1 MFSSLKIKT
10 FFFLTLLMTTTAGV
24 IIIFTHRDVGDAM
37 LKAERSSATN
47 ILELVE
53 LNIKAGY
60 EKLLSDKLDMIA
72 DMKWRLNDAAQF
84 CLATLNEYADLS
96 EKKAISEKE
105 AKSRFLN
112 WMKTIRFQK
121 GFMFV
126 FNKEAIVISHP
137 SFELLGASI
146 NSLKDIKGRQIS
158 KVMGAENL
166 KLSGETAVFFW
177 NDPVTRIREKKL
189 GFFIPFRKWDW
200 TVCAVFDFEEIDAE
214 SEKKMRD
221 ILKVLKNT
229 FKRIH
234 IGDDGYV
241 FLFDGHGD
249 ILIDSPTENL
259 NNSFTKKNLKT
270 GNILLQ
276 DLIKASMEK
285 TIPIRYVE
293 DMTKGDK
300 EIEAHLSYFKAFD
313 WYIGVSVP
321 VYEIQK
327 PAKSLI
333 THQSMVIT
341 FIFLCSLIAA
351 FFLVSEISR
360 PLRTLTSCVK
370 DISRTDFVDVNEDE
384 FPASVIPIKSKDE
397 VGRLAETF
405 FLMRTELKK
414 NIQKLIET
422 RASVSK
428 ARFKKEAA
436 EAANQAKNK
445 FLANMSHEIRTPM
458 NAIVNFCDLLTRT
471 VLSKKQKEYLGIIRS
486 SSWSLLEI
494 INDLLD
500 VSKIEAGKL
509 DFEKSP
515 ILIRE
520 VVEEVSN
527 IFRHLI
533 KEKKIKYNV
542 EFAPDVPL
550 RVITDPLR
558 LKQVLINLVSN
569 AFKFTEKG
577 QITVSVN
584 CGSITQNTAELLF
597 RVEDTG
603 IGISPTIQDQL
614 FDAFIQA
621 DSSITRKYGGTG
633 LGLTISKKI
642 IEMMGGNIWV
652 ESTPKAG
659 SSFFFSV
666 KFKIASNADSPKR
679 LVPPQFRNRKVLMDN
694 MMPGE
699 FDDVRILLV
708 EDNPVNQLVA
718 TEVLNISDITVDTA
732 INGIEA
738 VKAVMRNTYDVV
750 LMDIQ
755 MPQMDGLQATK
766 VIRKKLNMH
775 DLPIIA
781 MTAHSMKGDRDKC
794 FDAGMNGYIAKP
806 IDCKELFAELRQNI
820 PDEKLLRSRQTNRP
834 ASRCEFETTSF
845 GLDVEDGLN
854 RIGSYETYKRI
865 LQEFIR
871 DNKNLH
877 QEFHNLVINKKF
889 KAAQLKAHA
898 LKGAAGNVSAKN
910 IQLAAEKLEVCCT
923 RRNPK
928 HILEEL
934 KGLESGFAQLA
945 NAIKRIKTSP
955 NSSLARNCEKTKV
968 DLKKACQLAK
978 NLDNRLVECDP
989 LGSERYFKNINQYL
1003 FADAFKKDRKIMDQQ
1018 ISNYQFDDARATLRI
1033 VLGKLKRLYA

>member
-84 CLATLNEYADLS
+84 CLATLDEFADLS

-105 AKSRFLN
+105 AKSRFLT
-112 WMKTIRFQK
+112 WLKTIRFQK
-121 GFMFV
+121 GFIFV
-126 FNKEAIVISHP
+126 FNKKATVISHP
-137 SFELLGASI
+137 SFDLLGASI
-146 NSLKDIKGRQIS
+146 DGLKDIKGRQIS

-177 NDPVTRIREKKL
+177 NDPVTRIPEKKL
-189 GFFIPFRKWDW
+189 GFFIPFRKWNW
-200 TVCAVFDFEEIDAE
+200 TVCAVFDFEGIDAE
-214 SEKKMRD
+214 SEKKMHD
-221 ILKVLKNT
+221 ILNVLKKT
-229 FKRIH
+229 FERIH
-234 IGDDGYV
+234 IGDNGYV
-241 FLFDGHGD
+241 FLFDGNGNV
-249 ILIDSPTENL
+249 LIDSPTENL
-259 NNSFTKKNLKT
+259 GNFFTKKNANT
-270 GNILLQ
+270 GNVLLQ
-276 DLIKASMEK
+276 DLIKVSVDK
-285 TIPIRYVE
+285 TKPIRYVE
-293 DMTKGDK
+293 ETIKGEK
-300 EIEAHLSYFKAFD
+300 EIEAHVGYFKAFD

-341 FIFLCSLIAA
+341 FIFFCSLIAA

-360 PLRTLTSCVK
+360 PLRKLTSCVR
-370 DISRTDFVDVNEDE
+370 DISRTDFVDMNEDE
-384 FPASVIPIKSKDE
+384 FSTNEIPIKSKDE
-397 VGRLAETF
+397 IGRLAETF
-405 FLMRTELKK
+405 FLMRTELKN
-414 NIQKLIET
+414 NIRKLIES
-422 RASVSK
+422 RASASK

-486 SSWSLLEI
+486 SSRSLLEI

-509 DFEKSP
+509 DLEKTP

-520 VVEEVSN
+520 VVQEVSN

-533 KEKKIKYNV
+533 KEKKIQYKV
-542 EFAPDVPL
+542 EFAPDVPT

-577 QITVSVN
+577 QISVSVKSK
-584 CGSITQNTAELLF
+584 SITQNTAELLF

-603 IGISPTIQDQL
+603 IGIAAEIQDQL

-659 SSFFFSV
+659 SSFFFTV
-666 KFKIASNADSPKR
+666 KFKIASNEDNRKR
-679 LVPPQFRNRKVLMDN
+679 LIHPQLKDRKVSMDN
-694 MMPGE
+694 ILPGE
-699 FDDVRILLV
+699 FNDVRILLV
-708 EDNPVNQLVA
+708 EDNPVNQMVA
-718 TEVLNISDITVDTA
+718 TEVLNISDFSVDTA

-738 VKAVMRNTYDVV
+738 VKAVKDNIYDVV

-755 MPQMDGLQATK
+755 MPQMDGLQATEI
-766 VIRKKLNMH
+766 IRKNLNMQ

-781 MTAHSMKGDRDKC
+781 MTAHAMKGDRDKC

-806 IDCKELFAELRQNI
+806 IDCKELFAVLRQNI
-820 PDEKLLRSRQTNRP
+820 PEAKRTRLKQIKSPTL
-834 ASRCEFETTSF
+834 RCEIDSKSS
-845 GLDVEDGLN
+845 G
-854 RIGSYETYKRI
+854 
-865 LQEFIR
+865 
-871 DNKNLH
+871 
-877 QEFHNLVINKKF
+877 
-889 KAAQLKAHA
+889 
-898 LKGAAGNVSAKN
+898 
-910 IQLAAEKLEVCCT
+910 T
-923 RRNPK
+923 R
-928 HILEEL
+928 
-934 KGLESGFAQLA
+934 
-945 NAIKRIKTSP
+945 
-955 NSSLARNCEKTKV
+955 C
-968 DLKKACQLAK
+968 
-978 NLDNRLVECDP
+978 
-989 LGSERYFKNINQYL
+989 
-1003 FADAFKKDRKIMDQQ
+1003 
-1018 ISNYQFDDARATLRI
+1018 
-1033 VLGKLKRLYA
+1033 

>member
-1 MFSSLKIKT
+1 
-10 FFFLTLLMTTTAGV
+10 MTTTAVV

-72 DMKWRLNDAAQF
+72 DMKWRLTDAAQF

-96 EKKAISEKE
+96 EKKTISEKE

-112 WMKTIRFQK
+112 WLKTIRFQK
-121 GFMFV
+121 GFIFV
-126 FNKEAIVISHP
+126 FNKEATVISHP
-137 SFELLGASI
+137 SFDLLGASI
-146 NSLKDIKGRQIS
+146 NGLKDIKGRQIS
-158 KVMGAENL
+158 KVMKAERL

-177 NDPVTRIREKKL
+177 NDPVTRIPEKKL
-189 GFFIPFRKWDW
+189 GFFIPFRKWNW

-214 SEKKMRD
+214 SEKKMGN
-221 ILKVLKNT
+221 ILKVLKKT
-229 FKRIH
+229 FKRIQV
-234 IGDDGYV
+234 GDDGYV

-249 ILIDSPTENL
+249 ILIDSPTEHLDNF
-259 NNSFTKKNLKT
+259 FTKKNAKT

-276 DLIKASMEK
+276 DLIKVSVDK
-285 TIPIRYVE
+285 TKPIRYVE
-293 DMTKGDK
+293 DTIRGEK
-300 EIEAHLSYFKAFD
+300 EIEAHVAYFKAFD

-333 THQSMVIT
+333 TRQSMVIT
-341 FIFLCSLIAA
+341 FIFFCSLIAA

-360 PLRTLTSCVK
+360 PLRKLTSCVK

-384 FPASVIPIKSKDE
+384 FSTNEIPIKSKDE
-397 VGRLAETF
+397 IGRLAETF
-405 FLMRTELKK
+405 FLMRTELKN
-414 NIQKLIET
+414 NIRKLIES
-422 RASVSK
+422 RASASK

-458 NAIVNFCDLLTRT
+458 NAIVNFCDLLAGT

-509 DFEKSP
+509 DFEKTP
-515 ILIRE
+515 IFIRD
-520 VVEEVSN
+520 VVKEVSN

-533 KEKKIKYNV
+533 KEKKIEYNV
-542 EFAPDVPL
+542 EIAPNVPMW
-550 RVITDPLR
+550 VITDPLR

-577 QITVSVN
+577 KISVSVKSK
-584 CGSITQNTAELLF
+584 SITQNTAELLF
-597 RVEDTG
+597 CVQDTG
-603 IGISPTIQDQL
+603 IGIPGEIQDQL

-642 IEMMGGNIWV
+642 IEMMGGSIWV

-659 SSFFFSV
+659 SSFFFTV
-666 KFKIASNADSPKR
+666 KFKIASNEDNHRR
-679 LVPPQFRNRKVLMDN
+679 LGHPQLKDRKVSMDN
-694 MMPGE
+694 ILPGE
-699 FDDVRILLV
+699 FNNVRILLV
-708 EDNPVNQLVA
+708 EDNPVNQMVA
-718 TEVLNISDITVDTA
+718 TEVLNNCDFSVDTA

-738 VKAVMRNTYDVV
+738 VKAVESDTYDVV

-766 VIRKKLNMH
+766 IIRKKLNMH

-781 MTAHSMKGDRDKC
+781 MTAHAMKGVRDKC

-806 IDCKELFAELRQNI
+806 IDCKELFTVLRRNI
-820 PDEKLLRSRQTNRP
+820 PKTKLTRLNQIKRRTLG
-834 ASRCEFETTSF
+834 CEIDSTSS
-845 GLDVEDGLN
+845 GLDIKDGLN
-854 RIGSYETYKRI
+854 RIGSYEKYKKI
-865 LQEFIR
+865 LQEFFKE
-871 DNKNLH
+871 NKNVH
-877 QEFHNLVINKKF
+877 QEFHKLVINNKF

-898 LKGAAGNVSAKN
+898 LKGAAGNVSAKT
-910 IQLAAEKLEVCCT
+910 IQLAARKLEIYCK
-923 RRNPK
+923 RKNQK
-928 HILEEL
+928 QIL
-934 KGLESGFAQLA
+934 KGLNALESGFAQLA
-945 NAIKRIKTSP
+945 SALKKIKTSP
-955 NSSLARNCEKTKV
+955 NTILATNSEKTKV
-968 DLKKACQLAK
+968 DLNQAGQLAK
-978 NLDNRLVECDP
+978 DLDNRLAECDP
-989 LGSERYFKNINQYL
+989 LGSERYFKNINRYL
-1003 FADAFKKDRKIMDQQ
+1003 CADVFTTDCKIMEQQ
-1018 ISNYQFDDARATLRI
+1018 IRNYQFDDARGTLRI
-1033 VLGKLKRLYA
+1033 ILGKLKKRYT

>member
-1 MFSSLKIKT
+1 MQNPKRRCT
-10 FFFLTLLMTTTAGV
+10 
-24 IIIFTHRDVGDAM
+24 
-37 LKAERSSATN
+37 
-47 ILELVE
+47 
-53 LNIKAGY
+53 
-60 EKLLSDKLDMIA
+60 
-72 DMKWRLNDAAQF
+72 
-84 CLATLNEYADLS
+84 
-96 EKKAISEKE
+96 
-105 AKSRFLN
+105 
-112 WMKTIRFQK
+112 
-121 GFMFV
+121 
-126 FNKEAIVISHP
+126 
-137 SFELLGASI
+137 
-146 NSLKDIKGRQIS
+146 
-158 KVMGAENL
+158 
-166 KLSGETAVFFW
+166 
-177 NDPVTRIREKKL
+177 
-189 GFFIPFRKWDW
+189 
-200 TVCAVFDFEEIDAE
+200 
-214 SEKKMRD
+214 D
-221 ILKVLKNT
+221 ILKVLKKT

-234 IGDDGYV
+234 IGDNGYV
-241 FLFDGHGD
+241 FLFDGHGN

-259 NNSFTKKNLKT
+259 DKFFTKKNAKT

-276 DLIKASMEK
+276 DLIKASVDK
-285 TIPIRYVE
+285 TKPIRYVE
-293 DMTKGDK
+293 DTRKGEK
-300 EIEAHLSYFKAFD
+300 EIEAHVGYFKAFD

-321 VYEIQK
+321 VSEIQK

-341 FIFLCSLIAA
+341 FIFFCSLIAA

-360 PLRTLTSCVK
+360 PLRKLTSCVK
-370 DISRTDFVDVNEDE
+370 DISRTDFVDVNEDDFSTNE
-384 FPASVIPIKSKDE
+384 IPIKSKDE
-397 VGRLAETF
+397 IGRLAETF
-405 FLMRTELKK
+405 FLMRTELKN
-414 NIQKLIET
+414 NIRKLIES
-422 RASVSK
+422 RASASK

-533 KEKKIKYNV
+533 KEKKIQYNV

-569 AFKFTEKG
+569 AFKFTDKG
-577 QITVSVN
+577 RISVSVK
-584 CGSITQNTAELLF
+584 CRSITQNRAELLF

-603 IGISPTIQDQL
+603 IGISPAIQDQL

-642 IEMMGGNIWV
+642 IEMMEGNIWV

-666 KFKIASNADSPKR
+666 KFKIASNKDNRGRVHPR
-679 LVPPQFRNRKVLMDN
+679 LKDRKVLMDN
-694 MMPGE
+694 ILPGE

-708 EDNPVNQLVA
+708 EDNPVNQMVA
-718 TEVLNISDITVDTA
+718 TEVLNIPDFSVDTA

-738 VKAVMRNTYDVV
+738 VKAVKRNTYDVV

-766 VIRKKLNMH
+766 IIRKKLNMH

-781 MTAHSMKGDRDKC
+781 MTAHAMKGDRDKC

-806 IDCKELFAELRQNI
+806 IDCRELFTVLRQNI
-820 PDEKLLRSRQTNRP
+820 PEAKLTRLKQIKRP
-834 ASRCEFETTSF
+834 TLRCEIDSTSS
-845 GLDVEDGLN
+845 GLDVKDGLN
-854 RIGSYETYKRI
+854 RIGSYEKYKKI
-865 LQEFIR
+865 LQEFLK
-871 DNKNLH
+871 DNENAH
-877 QEFHNLVINKKF
+877 QEFHKLVINNKF

-910 IQLAAEKLEVCCT
+910 IQLAAKKLEICCK
-923 RRNPK
+923 RKDRK
-928 HILEEL
+928 QIL
-934 KGLESGFAQLA
+934 KGLTALESGFAQLA
-945 NAIKRIKTSP
+945 NSLKKIKTSP
-955 NSSLARNCEKTKV
+955 NNNLATNSETTKV
-968 DLKKACQLAK
+968 DLKQAGQLAK

-989 LGSERYFKNINQYL
+989 LGSERYFKKIHQYL
-1003 FADAFKKDRKIMDQQ
+1003 FADAFTTDRKIMEQQ
-1018 ISNYQFDDARATLRI
+1018 ISNYQFDDARGTLRI
-1033 VLGKLKRLYA
+1033 ILSKLKRLYT

>member
-72 DMKWRLNDAAQF
+72 DMKWRLTDAAQF

-105 AKSRFLN
+105 AKSRFLG
-112 WMKTIRFQK
+112 WLRTIRFQK
-121 GFMFV
+121 GFIFV
-126 FNKEAIVISHP
+126 FNKEATVISHP
-137 SFELLGASI
+137 SFNLLGASI

-158 KVMGAENL
+158 KVMKAEDL

-177 NDPVTRIREKKL
+177 NDPVTRIPEKKL
-189 GFFIPFRKWDW
+189 GFFIPFRKWNW

-214 SEKKMRD
+214 SEKKMGN
-221 ILKVLKNT
+221 ILKVLKKT
-229 FKRIH
+229 FKRIQV
-234 IGDDGYV
+234 GDDGYV
-241 FLFDGHGD
+241 FLFDGQGD
-249 ILIDSPTENL
+249 ILIDSPTEHL
-259 NNSFTKKNLKT
+259 DYFFTKKNAKT

-276 DLIKASMEK
+276 DLMKASMKK
-285 TIPIRYVE
+285 TKPLRYVE
-293 DMTKGDK
+293 NSSDGDK
-300 EIEAHLSYFKAFD
+300 EIETHLSYFKAFD

-333 THQSMVIT
+333 TRQSMVIT
-341 FIFLCSLIAA
+341 FIFFCSLIAA

-360 PLRTLTSCVK
+360 PLRKLTSCVK

-384 FPASVIPIKSKDE
+384 FSNNDIPIKSKDE
-397 VGRLAETF
+397 IGRLAETF
-405 FLMRTELKK
+405 FLMRTELKN
-414 NIQKLIET
+414 NIRKLIES
-422 RASVSK
+422 RASASK

-458 NAIVNFCDLLTRT
+458 NAIVNFCDLLART
-471 VLSKKQKEYLGIIRS
+471 MLSKKQKEYLGIIRS
-486 SSWSLLEI
+486 SSRSLLEI

-509 DFEKSP
+509 DFEKAP
-515 ILIRE
+515 ISIRD
-520 VVEEVSN
+520 VVQEVSN

-533 KEKKIKYNV
+533 KEKKIQYNV
-542 EFAPDVPL
+542 EIAPDVPM

-577 QITVSVN
+577 QISVSVKSK
-584 CGSITQNTAELLF
+584 SISQNTAELLF
-597 RVEDTG
+597 RIEDTG
-603 IGISPTIQDQL
+603 IGIPGDIQDQL

-642 IEMMGGNIWV
+642 IEMMGGSIWV
-652 ESTPKAG
+652 ESTPKVG
-659 SSFFFSV
+659 SSFFFTV
-666 KFKIASNADSPKR
+666 KFKITSNEDNHKR
-679 LVPPQFRNRKVLMDN
+679 LGHPQLKYQNVSMDN
-694 MMPGE
+694 ILPGE
-699 FDDVRILLV
+699 FNNVRILLV
-708 EDNPVNQLVA
+708 EDNPVNQMVA
-718 TEVLNISDITVDTA
+718 TEVLNNCDFSVDTA

-738 VKAVMRNTYDVV
+738 VKAVKDDTYDVV

-755 MPQMDGLQATK
+755 MPQMNGLQATK
-766 VIRKKLNMH
+766 IIRKKLNMN

-781 MTAHSMKGDRDKC
+781 MTAHAMKGVRDKC

-806 IDCKELFAELRQNI
+806 IDCKELFAVLRQNI
-820 PDEKLLRSRQTNRP
+820 PHGKQTRLNQIKRP
-834 ASRCEFETTSF
+834 TLRCEIDSTSS
-845 GLDVEDGLN
+845 GLDVKDGLN
-854 RIGSYETYKRI
+854 RIGSYEKYKEI
-865 LQEFIR
+865 LQEFFKE
-871 DNKNLH
+871 NKNIH
-877 QEFHNLVINKKF
+877 QEFHKLVINNKF

-898 LKGAAGNVSAKN
+898 LKGAAGNVSAKT
-910 IQLAAEKLEVCCT
+910 IQLAAKKLEIYCK
-923 RRNPK
+923 RKNQK
-928 HILEEL
+928 QIL
-934 KGLESGFAQLA
+934 KGLKALESCFTNLA
-945 NAIKRIKTSP
+945 KSLKNINTSP
-955 NSSLARNCEKTKV
+955 DTNFATNNETTKV
-968 DLKKACQLAK
+968 DLKKASQLAK
-978 NLDNRLVECDP
+978 DLDNRLVECDP
-989 LGSERYFKNINQYL
+989 LGSERYFKNINRYL
-1003 FADAFKKDRKIMDQQ
+1003 FADAFTTDRKIMEQQ
-1018 ISNYQFDDARATLRI
+1018 IRNYQFDDARETLRKI
-1033 VLGKLKRLYA
+1033 LRKLKKRYT